1 MPAPQLLLPMA
12 CIPIPDASCRQL
24 EFVSSSLFFVAL
36 GSLSPHSVCV
46 FPPVCPFHLLLNG
59 LSHCF
64 LPSSSG
70 KSRLVNDKFTVLHF
84 AGEVQYY
91 VEGFLEKNNDTLYTD
106 LEVTPLL
113 LPFPCLCVPPL
124 NSQLFR
130 FLYFTSHPSP
140 SPPPSPHTHTLAVAD
155 AQQHLQLHA

>member
-106 LEVTPLL
+106 LEVNPPTFPVPLSLCPSPKFPALSFPVLYLSSLPFSTPL
-113 LPFPCLCVPPL
+113 P
-124 NSQLFR
+124 
-130 FLYFTSHPSP
+130 THA
-140 SPPPSPHTHTLAVAD
+140 HTCSC
-155 AQQHLQLHA
+155 